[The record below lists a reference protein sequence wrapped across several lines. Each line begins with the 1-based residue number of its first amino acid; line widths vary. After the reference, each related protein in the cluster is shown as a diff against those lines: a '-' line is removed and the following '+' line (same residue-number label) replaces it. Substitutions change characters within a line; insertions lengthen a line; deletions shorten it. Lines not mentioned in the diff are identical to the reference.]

1 MAHKR
6 RVKRRY
12 RRKKAARGR
21 AVHIGAL
28 RARGSAIS
36 RKQERRAR
44 RRRRGGVDPRSTYEW
59 RIPANPVGR
68 RTKRVL
74 MRVRLGWLARMFD

>member
-12 RRKKAARGR
+12 RRKKAGRVPYFRGAASR
-21 AVHIGAL
+21 
-28 RARGSAIS
+28 AIS
-36 RKQERRAR
+36 RKQEQRAR